1 MDREI
6 QARQLVEAAEKK
18 LKPGMFSKFFS
29 SKESRLEEAL
39 DLYEKAAT
47 MFKLQKKWFEAG
59 ECYEKC
65 SGIEEELGSDAA
77 AGHYHDAA
85 HCFNFIDKKRG
96 ADNLNKCLK
105 VYEKLGRFQMAGKTQ
120 KQMAEEYEADVK
132 YDEAIMGYKR
142 AAEYFS
148 MENLNSKSYEQGCL
162 LKQADL
168 MCISDHKDSFED
180 CRAVNIIFM
189 NFFPFLD
196 L

>member
-1 MDREI
+1 MDRNSE
-6 QARQLVEAAEKK
+6 AFQLISKAEKK
-18 LKPGMFSKFFS
+18 LKPGFFEKMFS

-65 SGIEEELGSDAA
+65 SQIEEELGSDNA
-77 AGHYHDAA
+77 AGHYHDAS
-85 HCFNFIDKKRG
+85 HCFNFVDKQR
-96 ADNLNKCLK
+96 AAENLNKCLK

-120 KQMAEEYEADVK
+120 KQMAEEFEADFS
-132 YDEAIMGYKR
+132 YEQAIQAYKR

-148 MENLNSKSYEQGCL
+148 MENLNSKSYENGCL

-168 MCISDHKDSFED
+168 MCISNHKDVLEECVKVCNF
-180 CRAVNIIFM
+180 IF
-189 NFFPFLD
+189 NLKIF
-196 L
+196 